1 MKILP
6 TWGRGEDGKKEMK
19 EGGKVKE
26 KLKDSG
32 ARAKRKVTREGAG
45 LSMSPRRHWA
55 RSQYIW
61 PEWAVKPKLQK
72 DQCVDLTKHRSQLR
86 RDI

>member
-45 LSMSPRRHWA
+45 LSMSPRRH
-55 RSQYIW
+55 
-61 PEWAVKPKLQK
+61 
-72 DQCVDLTKHRSQLR
+72 
-86 RDI
+86 